1 MSSSES
7 DITSSSSEETR
18 SVTSDLSWRARRA
31 TSTKAASAR
40 GFVDSRELVTI
51 RALLVIGGGEV
62 GLDGGDARVS
72 LGGEPGGAVS
82 MGDTEGGCF
91 PGFGVALACIKRV
104 PWVKD
109 FRVDGV
115 VDTLGVFLGR
125 LFGVSLRLDDMVG
138 AAARRG
144 CLEGMLLWGLVLP
157 PL

>member
-18 SVTSDLSWRARRA
+18 SVTLDLSWRARRA

-40 GFVDSRELVTI
+40 GFVDSRELVTV

-62 GLDGGDARVS
+62 GDGGDARVS

-82 MGDTEGGCF
+82 MGDTEGRCF

-104 PWVKD
+104 PWVKN

-144 CLEGMLLWGLVLP
+144 CLEGMLVRGLVL
-157 PL
+157 